1 MQEGFKKS
9 DIEILV
15 STMNRNS
22 LDFLKP
28 MFPSHFSDYSILVVN
43 QTNQDNLLQSDYPN
57 VRVINSFEK
66 GLSKSRNLAL
76 ENTKGKLCVIADDD
90 IKYNDDFQEKILR
103 VFNENPDTAIA
114 GFRVVNPE
122 GTVFKKYPKARL
134 INPDILQL
142 LSIMSVEMVLN
153 KTVMHDEAKF
163 DERFGLG
170 AQFTMGE
177 EGVFVFS
184 LKNQGFKIIM
194 EPEVLLQHPKEHT
207 NLKISVFEKY
217 YIQGA
222 FIYKIFPRNYFKW
235 LFVKIFFDL
244 KQGKIKFGDI
254 KTALKAAA
262 EGKKDLNQL

>member
-22 LDFLKP
+22 LDFLKL
-28 MFPSHFSDYSILVVN
+28 MFPSHFSDYSILVIN
-43 QTNQDNLLQSDYPN
+43 QTTQDNLLQSDYPN

-76 ENTKGKLCVIADDD
+76 QNAKGKLCVITDDD
-90 IKYNDDFQEKILR
+90 VIYKDDFQEKILIA
-103 VFNENPDTAIA
+103 FNENTNA
-114 GFRVVNPE
+114 GIISFRVEHPD
-122 GTVFKKYPKARL
+122 GTLFKKYPKVRS

-153 KTVMHDEAKF
+153 KTVMHDEVKF

-177 EGVFVFS
+177 EGVFIFDLIDKGV
-184 LKNQGFKIIM
+184 KVVM
-194 EPEVLLQHPKEHT
+194 EPEVIVQHPEEHT
-207 NLKISVFEKY
+207 NSKISVSEKY
-217 YIQGA
+217 YVQGA
-222 FIYKIFPRNYFKW
+222 FISKIFDKNYFKW

-254 KTALKAAA
+254 KTALRAAA
-262 EGKKDLNQL
+262 KGKKDLNQL

>member
-15 STMNRNS
+15 STMNRSS

-28 MFPSHFSDYSILVVN
+28 MFVSHFSDYSILVIN
-43 QTNQDNLLQSDYPN
+43 QTTQNNLLQSDYPS

-66 GLSKSRNLAL
+66 GLSKSRNMAL
-76 ENTKGKLCVIADDD
+76 QNAKGELCVIADDD
-90 IKYNDDFQEKILR
+90 IQYKDDFQEKILR

-122 GTVFKKYPKARL
+122 GTLFKKYPKARL
-134 INPDILQL
+134 INPDTLQL

-153 KTVMHDEAKF
+153 KTVIHDEIKF

-177 EGVFVFS
+177 EGVFIFG
-184 LKNQGFKIIM
+184 LLNRGFKIIM

-207 NLKISVFEKY
+207 NLKISVSEKY
-217 YIQGA
+217 YVQGA
-222 FIYKIFPRNYFKW
+222 FIYKIFHKNYFMW

-254 KTALKAAA
+254 KTAWRAAA
-262 EGKKDLNQL
+262 KGKKDLNRI

>member
-15 STMNRNS
+15 STMNRSS
-22 LDFLKP
+22 LDFLKS
-28 MFPSHFSDYSILVVN
+28 MFPSHFSDYSILIIN
-43 QTNQDNLLQSDYPN
+43 QTTQDNLLQSDYPN

-76 ENTKGKLCVIADDD
+76 QNAKGKLCVIADDD
-90 IKYNDDFQEKILR
+90 IEYKNDFQVKILK
-103 VFNENPDTAIA
+103 VFNENPDAAIA
-114 GFRVVNPE
+114 SFRVEKPD
-122 GTVFKKYPKARL
+122 GTLFKKYSVTGL
-134 INPDILQL
+134 INPYILQL
-142 LSIMSVEMVLN
+142 LNIMSVEMVLN
-153 KTVMHDEAKF
+153 KTVLQDKVKF

-177 EGVFVFS
+177 EGVFINS
-184 LKNQGFKIIM
+184 LLKQGFKIII
-194 EPEVLLQHPKEHT
+194 EPEVLLQHPEEHT
-207 NLKISVFEKY
+207 NLKISVSEKY
-217 YIQGA
+217 YVQGA
-222 FIYKIFPRNYFKW
+222 FIYKIFHNNYFIW

-262 EGKKDLNQL
+262 KGKKDLNQL